1 VGDVVV
7 ERDEVDLPWAR
18 SRVAGATTR
27 RPETFPGAPYHGPAV
42 ATDVQLEQRAA
53 APLRGLEGKVAI
65 VTGAARDRGIG
76 RGIALV
82 LAERGVDVVVND
94 VGHDDEAARRVAEIE
109 ERGRRAAFV
118 KADVSCPEEVE
129 RLIAEVVDRFG
140 SLDVYVSNA
149 GVQTWEEL
157 ADVTP
162 EAWRHITG
170 VNLHGCFYGCRAAG
184 EQMRRQGRDG
194 RIVVVSSIHYV
205 MPFPMMGVYG
215 ATKHAVGLLVGVM
228 AREWARDGIT
238 VNHVGP
244 GWVDT
249 DINNESPS
257 LRTLEARRTTLAS
270 IPLHHRPA
278 DPREIG
284 EAVAWLASEAA
295 AYVTGAY
302 LRIDAGIVLGK
313 Y

>member
-1 VGDVVV
+1 MSTDGQVG
-7 ERDEVDLPWAR
+7 E
-18 SRVAGATTR
+18 
-27 RPETFPGAPYHGPAV
+27 AV
-42 ATDVQLEQRAA
+42 AAA
-53 APLRGLEGKVAI
+53 GGSLEGKIAV

-82 LAERGVDVVVND
+82 LAERGADVVIND

-109 ERGRRAAFV
+109 ERGRRSAFL
-118 KADVSCPEEVE
+118 KADVSRPGQVE
-129 RLIAEVVDRFG
+129 RLLADVVGRFG

-149 GVQTWEEL
+149 GVQTWQEL

-162 EAWRHITG
+162 DAWSQITG
-170 VNLHGCFYGCRAAG
+170 VNLHGCFYGCRAAAA
-184 EQMRRQGRDG
+184 EMRRRGRGG
-194 RIVVVSSIHYV
+194 RIVVISSVHCV
-205 MPFPMMGVYG
+205 MPFPTMGVYG
-215 ATKHAVGLLVGVM
+215 ATKQAVGLLVGVM

-249 DINNESPS
+249 DINNESPG
-257 LRTLEARRTTLAS
+257 LRTPEARQATLAS

-284 EAVAWLASEAA
+284 EAVAFLAGAAA
-295 AYVTGAY
+295 AYVTGAF
-302 LRIDAGIVLGK
+302 LPVDGGLVLGK

>member
-1 VGDVVV
+1 
-7 ERDEVDLPWAR
+7 
-18 SRVAGATTR
+18 
-27 RPETFPGAPYHGPAV
+27 V
-42 ATDVQLEQRAA
+42 ATDVQLEPRAA
-53 APLRGLEGKVAI
+53 PPVRGLEGKVAI

-82 LAERGVDVVVND
+82 LAERGADVVVND

-118 KADVSCPEEVE
+118 KADVSRAEEVE
-129 RLIAEVVDRFG
+129 RLVDQAVERFG

-149 GVQTWEEL
+149 GVQTWQEL
-157 ADVTP
+157 AETTP

-170 VNLHGCFYGCRAAG
+170 VNLHGCFYGCRAAA
-184 EQMRRQGRDG
+184 EQMRRRGGG
-194 RIVVVSSIHYV
+194 RIVVVSSVHYV
-205 MPFPMMGVYG
+205 MPFPTMGVYG
-215 ATKHAVGLLVGVM
+215 ATKQAVGLLVGVM

-249 DINNESPS
+249 DINNESPG
-257 LRTLEARRTTLAS
+257 LATPEARRATLAT
-270 IPLHHRPA
+270 IPLEHRPA

-284 EAVAWLASEAA
+284 EAVAWLASDAA

-302 LRIDAGIVLGK
+302 LRVDAGLVIGK

>member
-1 VGDVVV
+1 
-7 ERDEVDLPWAR
+7 
-18 SRVAGATTR
+18 
-27 RPETFPGAPYHGPAV
+27 V
-42 ATDVQLEQRAA
+42 ATDVQLEPHAG
-53 APLRGLEGKVAI
+53 APLRGLGGKVAI

-82 LAERGVDVVVND
+82 LAERGADVVVND

-109 ERGRRAAFV
+109 ERGRRSAFV
-118 KADVSCPEEVE
+118 KADVSRAGEVE
-129 RLIAEVVDRFG
+129 RLIAEVVGRFG

-149 GVQTWEEL
+149 GVQTWQEL
-157 ADVTP
+157 AETTP
-162 EAWRHITG
+162 DAWRHITG
-170 VNLHGCFYGCRAAG
+170 VNLHGCFFGCRAAT
-184 EQMRRQGRDG
+184 EQMRRQGRGG
-194 RIVVVSSIHYV
+194 RIVVVSSVHYV
-205 MPFPMMGVYG
+205 MPFPTMGVYS
-215 ATKHAVGLLVGVM
+215 ATKQAVGLLVGVM

-249 DINNESPS
+249 DINNESPG
-257 LRTLEARRTTLAS
+257 LRTPEARRATLAS

-302 LRIDAGIVLGK
+302 LRVDAGLVLGK